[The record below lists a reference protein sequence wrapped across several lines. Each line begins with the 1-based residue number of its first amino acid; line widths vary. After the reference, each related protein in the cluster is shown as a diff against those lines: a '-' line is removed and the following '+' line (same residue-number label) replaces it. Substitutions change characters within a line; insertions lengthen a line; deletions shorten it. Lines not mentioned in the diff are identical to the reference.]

1 MGAKDGRMIVDCR
14 RFTGA
19 SPCGFHKLD
28 GRSCAECGDREAVT
42 ARILIVKL
50 AAAGDVLRTTC
61 VLPAIRAAW
70 PGSQITWV
78 TERSAVPLLE
88 GNPLIDRI
96 LPRDMALERLLV
108 ERFDLTLGLDADTEG
123 GALAALARS
132 RERRG
137 YVLDDRGRVVPV
149 NEGARLWWQM
159 GLDDRLKRANRRTY
173 PDLLHDI
180 CGLAPSGAP
189 PQIFVSDSTRR
200 TVNDRF
206 AARLAPFDRAL
217 LLNTGGGERWA
228 QKRWT
233 EPRYLEF
240 ARRVRAEE
248 PATAVFIAGGPN
260 EARGHARRLAAA
272 AADPGIID
280 AGCHNTIKEFAAIV
294 GLADLVVT
302 SDSLA
307 LHIATALARPAV
319 VFVGPTSPWELDV
332 YGRGEI
338 VHAAVPCLACYRPE
352 CDRAITCMELLTVDE
367 VYAASVRV
375 RSKPDYFVRETTRIE
390 A

>member
-1 MGAKDGRMIVDCR
+1 VIVDCR

-19 SPCGFHKLD
+19 SPCVFHKLD
-28 GRSCAECGDREAVT
+28 GRPCAGCAEQERVA

-61 VLPAIRAAW
+61 ILPAVRAAW
-70 PGSQITWV
+70 PGSHITWV
-78 TERSAVPLLE
+78 TERSAVALLE
-88 GNPLIDRI
+88 GNPLIDAI
-96 LPRDMALERLLV
+96 VPRDTALERLLV
-108 ERFDLTLGLDADTEG
+108 EEFDLVLGLDPDPAG
-123 GALAALARS
+123 GALAALARC

-137 YVLDDRGRVVPV
+137 YVLDDRGRVLPV
-149 NEGARLWWQM
+149 NEGARHWWQM

-173 PDLLHDI
+173 PDLLHEI
-180 CGLAPSGAP
+180 CGLAPADAP
-189 PQIFVSDSTRR
+189 PQLVVSDQTRR
-200 TVNDRF
+200 AVRARF

-233 EPRYLEF
+233 GAHYLDF
-240 ARRVRAEE
+240 AQRVRREE
-248 PATAVFIAGGPN
+248 PATAVLIAGGPN
-260 EARGHARRLAAA
+260 EADWNARLLAAA
-272 AADPGIID
+272 AGDPGIID
-280 AGCHNTIKEFAAIV
+280 AGCRNTIKEFAAIV
-294 GLADLVVT
+294 ELADLTVT

-319 VFVGPTSPWELDV
+319 VFVGPTSASEIEL

-338 VHAAVPCLACYRPE
+338 VHADVPCLGCYRRE
-352 CDRAITCMELLTVDE
+352 CDRAVSCMELLTVDE
-367 VYAASVRV
+367 VYAACVRL
-375 RSKPDYFVRETTRIE
+375 RSNPDYFVRAMTRIE